1 MVSFVWTT
9 RSARQHDSASSRHK
23 SGHEC
28 TNIYQND
35 ANENGCETES
45 AFDKLFRV
53 VGALDELDFRTTFQ
67 CNEPVW
73 P

>member
-1 MVSFVWTT
+1 M
-9 RSARQHDSASSRHK
+9 
-23 SGHEC
+23 HEYF
-28 TNIYQND
+28 YQND

>member
-1 MVSFVWTT
+1 M
-9 RSARQHDSASSRHK
+9 
-23 SGHEC
+23 HEYF
-28 TNIYQND
+28 YQND

-67 CNEPVW
+67 CNKPVW